1 MRSTL
6 LRFTSFYLIPLFIGL
21 MSLVALAFWNS
32 QYVATGDQALELQV
46 VRQNAPALAHA
57 ELLSRLDGAAPLRQF
72 DVGLQQAP
80 VWFRFTSIGAR
91 DLPSVVEL
99 PSRHAVDIACW
110 DALTMAPL
118 GASTRSASSGALA
131 PAKSGFA
138 LQLTHT
144 RHGPSCAA
152 PCLLSPA
159 RLTAIQWPPE
169 QMALSVQQ
177 FHRKSGLLDG
187 GMIVL
192 TLFVLTT
199 ALINRQLLYV
209 MFGLLADPQSAHRR
223 TVGLAGTSSGWA
235 RPCRNRCCCR
245 AGR

>member
-1 MRSTL
+1 MQSVSSGAPLLARAHHALDAL

-131 PAKSGFA
+131 PSQIRFRIATDA
-138 LQLTHT
+138 H
-144 RHGPSCAA
+144 AA
-152 PCLLSPA
+152 WA
-159 RLTAIQWPPE
+159 
-169 QMALSVQQ
+169 
-177 FHRKSGLLDG
+177 
-187 GMIVL
+187 VL
-192 TLFVLTT
+192 
-199 ALINRQLLYV
+199 
-209 MFGLLADPQSAHRR
+209 
-223 TVGLAGTSSGWA
+223 
-235 RPCRNRCCCR
+235 CR
-245 AGR
+245 ALFA